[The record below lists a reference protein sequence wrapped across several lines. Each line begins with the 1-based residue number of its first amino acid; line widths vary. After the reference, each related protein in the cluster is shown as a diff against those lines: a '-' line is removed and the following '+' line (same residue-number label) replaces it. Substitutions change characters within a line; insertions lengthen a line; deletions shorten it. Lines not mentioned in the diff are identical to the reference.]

1 MSTLET
7 ALRGGAVAI
16 LLLSVLLRARY
27 ARVSPAAGYSALLLF
42 GVAAYVIDSAP
53 GFFRL
58 PLYWTI
64 PIHVIS
70 CGTPAVFWVA
80 ATALFDDDFRPRWYH
95 GLAWLWL
102 AALAWYEVVH
112 DWPHAI
118 VTIHN
123 ASALLC
129 VAFGIWPALSGRAAD
144 LVERRRQFRLEY
156 AIGTALYIALVIAS
170 EWLWPGILGKPPF
183 SLINALGLIALTFL
197 FATLGL
203 SRFGLEQPKSIE
215 PPSRLARTAEV
226 RAPSAT
232 TQNTAQD
239 TAQDTAPDNGQ
250 NTAQDTALLE
260 ALRKTM
266 GDGKAYREDGL
277 SIASLSQKLNVQ
289 EYRLRRLING
299 RLGHRNFSAFVNGYR
314 LAEAASALADP
325 DQAEVP
331 VLTIALDA
339 GFGSIGPFNRAFK
352 AYAGQTPS
360 EYRRSQLG
368 SSEIGSPIPESA
380 SRF

>member
-16 LLLSVLLRARY
+16 LLLSVVLRGRY
-27 ARVSPAAGYSALLLF
+27 ARGSPAAGYAALLLL
-42 GVAAYVIDSAP
+42 GVAAYVVDSAP

-58 PLYWTI
+58 PLYWRI

-80 ATALFDDDFRPRWYH
+80 AAALFDDDFRPRWYH
-95 GLAWLWL
+95 GVAWLWL
-102 AALAWYEVVH
+102 AALAWREIYG
-112 DWPHAI
+112 WPHAI

-129 VAFGIWPALSGRAAD
+129 VAFGIWPALSGRAID

-170 EWLWPGILGKPPF
+170 EWLWPGILGKPPW
-183 SLINALGLIALTFL
+183 SLINAVGLIVVTFL
-197 FATLGL
+197 FSMFGP
-203 SRFGLEQPKSIE
+203 SRFGLQPEIAA
-215 PPSRLARTAEV
+215 PP
-226 RAPSAT
+226 APPAKTVEAAQSPPAS
-232 TQNTAQD
+232 AQD
-239 TAQDTAPDNGQ
+239 I
-250 NTAQDTALLE
+250 ALLG
-260 ALRKTM
+260 ALRRLM
-266 GDGKAYREDGL
+266 EDGRAYRDDGL
-277 SIASLSQKLNVQ
+277 SIASLSQKLGIQ

-299 RLGHRNFSAFVNGYR
+299 QLGHRNFSAFVNGYR
-314 LAEAASALADP
+314 LTEAAAALADP
-325 DQAEVP
+325 TQAEVP

-352 AYAGQTPS
+352 VYAGLTPT
-360 EYRRSQLG
+360 EYRRAHLG
-368 SSEIGSPIPESA
+368 GTEAAALIPESA
-380 SRF
+380 SHS